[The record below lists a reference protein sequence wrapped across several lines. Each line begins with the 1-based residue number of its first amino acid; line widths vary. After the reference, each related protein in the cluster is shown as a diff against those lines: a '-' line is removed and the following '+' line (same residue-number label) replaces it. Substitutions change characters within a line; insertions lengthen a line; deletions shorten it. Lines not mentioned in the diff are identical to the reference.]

1 MRARFSARRA
11 LRTTSS
17 HRSSSRR
24 GFVISATP
32 AVLPPRKNRVVVTG
46 LFTMDNLSTRPPPER
61 RRQRARAPVADGAPV
76 GGVPH
81 DRRGEAAMKK
91 QAHREQRQELLRG
104 ARGVGGS
111 PGARPE
117 EDHRRGLSP
126 QDGEGQDHQG
136 RAGETDGDEPVS
148 ARRDPERGGGWTHP
162 HEHHAYL
169 RGARVAARISGSPRQ
184 GRRDEREQW
193 PPRPATWWDFGPSLS
208 AIRSGWT
215 QRHSA
220 ATCVASSSTA
230 VEWVVK
236 LAS

>member
-81 DRRGEAAMKK
+81 DRRGEAAMKSK
-91 QAHREQRQELLRG
+91 HI
-104 ARGVGGS
+104 GS
-111 PGARPE
+111 SVRSFFE
-117 EDHRRGLSP
+117 
-126 QDGEGQDHQG
+126 
-136 RAGETDGDEPVS
+136 
-148 ARRDPERGGGWTHP
+148 ERGEW
-162 HEHHAYL
+162 EEVQ
-169 RGARVAARISGSPRQ
+169 ARAQKKIIAEVFRRKMEKDRITKAELAKRMATSRSQLDAILNAEEAGLTLTSIMRICAALGLQPNFRFAETRKAG
-184 GRRDEREQW
+184 
-193 PPRPATWWDFGPSLS
+193 
-208 AIRSGWT
+208 
-215 QRHSA
+215 
-220 ATCVASSSTA
+220 
-230 VEWVVK
+230 
-236 LAS
+236 